1 MYSIDGRGRAVGVGS
16 PARSAMSASAQ
27 MAPSR
32 RADADYRRFR
42 LRHALRAVE
51 DALVLLEPRPV
62 EGLELASLARVRDDL
77 AVALRMAERAAA
89 R

>member
-1 MYSIDGRGRAVGVGS
+1 
-16 PARSAMSASAQ
+16 MSASAQ

-32 RADADYRRFR
+32 RADADYRRVR